1 MNLEILY
8 TLRERLKNILI
19 TGTSL
24 LSEDFRL
31 KKAVEEM
38 ALLAKVAP
46 VFAQIDAMARAL
58 LQSERD
64 AGERAMDLLALVN
77 AVIETQA
84 DTAKVEEL
92 KEIESFVVPRVERN
106 SYKMLE
112 PVMTALTTRG
122 SGRYEVLMNARKLT
136 PEIFMDYRIFP
147 KYIQGLGDSYSEL
160 ATQINQW
167 MKEDGKVMVAPL
179 KRDFD
184 PKGGTEMLSRLDVIA
199 DVAKGEE
206 NDFYLSIINAE
217 ASKNIRTRAIE
228 ALRYQKENKELLLE
242 IAENGDKASK
252 EAALK
257 ALSRSKGSTLER
269 LWATLLKKSKV
280 SVEILEEYPN
290 EDWVSEIFA
299 NQLDEEHQ
307 RLEKAE
313 KKEDRAKVL
322 ASINSIWKA
331 AAGKTRKALVE
342 KIESSL
348 MMVEES
354 TQQIYFMRGI
364 MYFRTPELVEKIHQ
378 LFDGKEDAQ
387 AVQNLFLLSLMEDG
401 CEKVFERFSPY
412 LKEHNEDVL
421 APSMG
426 IFHVLYR
433 CFRFVHSDDSEKSRM
448 REEILKKLD
457 RRWYPLLLGFPWT
470 KKQQSAVV
478 YDPYLDGA
486 GAIETLLKNI
496 EDPKKDLG
504 EYYIPFLMTRLKER
518 VVVQRDIE
526 NLKRW
531 GCTDFS
537 GAFEGLK
544 KALAKGVNWSNAR
557 QLVFAL
563 EAWKASKQEV
573 SELLQEV
580 KTIVEKQKKSS
591 NVQDLLKLIS
601 YIEEGMEFEDAWK
614 RVCSE

>member
-8 TLRERLKNILI
+8 TLRERLK
-19 TGTSL
+19 
-24 LSEDFRL
+24 
-31 KKAVEEM
+31 KAVEEM
-38 ALLAKVAP
+38 ALLAKAAP
-46 VFAQIDAMARAL
+46 VFAQIDAMAKAL

-64 AGERAMDLLALVN
+64 AGERVMDLLALVN

-184 PKGGTEMLSRLDVIA
+184 PKGGAEMLSRLDVIA

-313 KKEDRAKVL
+313 KKEDRAKIL

-342 KIESSL
+342 KIKSSL

-354 TQQIYFMRGI
+354 TQQTYFMRGI

-378 LFDGKEDAQ
+378 LFDGKENAQ

-401 CEKVFERFSPY
+401 CEEVFERFSPY
-412 LKEHNEDVL
+412 LKAHNEDVL

-433 CFRFVHSDDSEKSRM
+433 CFRFAHYDDSEEHNM

>member
-46 VFAQIDAMARAL
+46 VFAQIDAMARA
-58 LQSERD
+58 
-64 AGERAMDLLALVN
+64 LALVN

-184 PKGGTEMLSRLDVIA
+184 PKGGAEMLSRLDVIA

-313 KKEDRAKVL
+313 KKEDRAKIL

-342 KIESSL
+342 KIKSSL

-354 TQQIYFMRGI
+354 TQQTYFMRGI

-378 LFDGKEDAQ
+378 LFDGKENAQ

-401 CEKVFERFSPY
+401 CEEVFERFSPY
-412 LKEHNEDVL
+412 LKAHNEDVL

-433 CFRFVHSDDSEKSRM
+433 CFRFAHYDDSEEHNM